1 MRICMHH
8 LVYEGWREEME
19 DRIVIVTGANSGI
32 GKAASMKFAREGW
45 RVVMACRNVTKGER
59 VRTEI
64 MEETGS
70 NKVELL
76 GVDLASMT
84 SIRDF
89 CRTFQSGYDRLDV
102 LIHNAG
108 HFDHGQ
114 KVYPLSPDGIEL
126 TFAINTVGPFLMTRL
141 LLDSLKESPDARVIH
156 ACSTNIRHYFDPGRR
171 IDFDNLQGEYQKSRK
186 YSAYK
191 MYGDSKMA
199 LLMLT
204 FDMAKRLEQDRIR
217 VNAVQIPAIRLS
229 KETMGQFRSGWN
241 VAARIQSAF
250 GDTQE
255 SMADTYYHIAASEE
269 FRGVTGRFISDRRET
284 VHVSHY
290 TEAPGQQVRQFF
302 DKGVY
307 PRYADDPENRKTI
320 WNLCIH
326 LTDPYAEGLQ
336 IRKT

>member
-1 MRICMHH
+1 M
-8 LVYEGWREEME
+8 EE
-19 DRIVIVTGANSGI
+19 RIVIITGANSGI
-32 GKAASMKFAREGW
+32 GKASSMKFAQEGW
-45 RVVMACRNVTKGER
+45 RVVMACRNVTKGEQ
-59 VRTEI
+59 VRMEI
-64 MEETGS
+64 MEQTGS
-70 NKVELL
+70 HKVDLL
-76 GVDLASMT
+76 GVDLASMA

-89 CRTFQSGYDRLDV
+89 CRAFQKTNDRLDV
-102 LIHNAG
+102 LVHNAG

-126 TFAINTVGPFLMTRL
+126 TFAINVVGPFLMTRL
-141 LLDSLKESPDARVIH
+141 LLDSLKKSEDARIIH

-171 IDFDNLQGEYQKSRK
+171 IDFDNLQGEYMKSRK

-204 FDMAKRLEQDRIR
+204 FDMAKRLEQDGIR

-229 KETMGQFRSGWN
+229 KETMGQFKSGWN
-241 VAARIQSAF
+241 LAARIQSAF

-255 SMADTYYHIAASEE
+255 SMAETYYHLAASEA
-269 FRGVTGRFISDRRET
+269 FRGVTGRLINDKRET

-290 TEAPGQQVRQFF
+290 SEKPSQQVRQFF

-307 PRYADDPENRKTI
+307 PRYADDASNRRTT

-326 LTDPYAEGLQ
+326 LTDPYAEVKGRQ
-336 IRKT
+336 QEPDA